1 MGIITVKHFINTS
14 IKYLNRDTN
23 IIEHPVYVQITANR
37 KTTKIRSLT
46 KIIYSES
53 KFNEYINNPNK
64 ENINHEELKQEV
76 KTFKDILN
84 YCFDYKSIE
93 IGKHKLTDIIKFYSK
108 SIISEF
114 GKSIFSKSGIL
125 MFLLEHKETAPIA
138 LFLDNENNTLELL
151 KALEYVTK
159 FDIINK
165 LSETQKELIVNFDSF
180 LEYGTDFSFDSLI
193 YWYNE
198 ESKKYFII
206 NSLINK
212 VNNPNQIIETI
223 EPIAKIL
230 ESNFWLEQI
239 NNNN

>member
-64 ENINHEELKQEV
+64 ENINHEELKKEV

-84 YCFDYKSIE
+84 YCFDYKSVE